1 MGMFNVE
8 FEISSP
14 DGQRF
19 ERVDAL
25 VDSRATYAFLPSP
38 LLEGLG
44 VKPHR
49 AMRFERADG
58 SLIER
63 DFAQTWAR
71 MNGEDGIIPVIFA
84 EDGAIPVLGSISL
97 TTLGFEAD
105 EANER
110 LVPVRARFRV
120 GTIGDSRIL
129 EVQR

>member
-1 MGMFNVE
+1 MGTFNVE
-8 FEISSP
+8 LEIGDP
-14 DGQRF
+14 DGNRF
-19 ERVDAL
+19 ERVNAL
-25 VDSRATYAFLPSP
+25 VDSGATYAFLPSS

-49 AMRFERADG
+49 AMSFERADG

-71 MNGEDGIIPVIFA
+71 LNGEDGIIPVIFA
-84 EDGAIPVLGSISL
+84 EDDAIPVLGSISL

-110 LVPVRARFRV
+110 LVEVRARM
-120 GTIGDSRIL
+120 
-129 EVQR
+129 